1 MGTDHCRRA
10 TRDATPLEGA
20 HIMARRGNNLFNRND
35 LRRAIRSAQE
45 MGLSV
50 DSFEIGKDGKIVIH
64 TRKGESVSG
73 GNDLDQWMAE
83 KAAKNAHQT

>member
-1 MGTDHCRRA
+1 VRTSWPGGGIIFLTA
-10 TRDATPLEGA
+10 TTSGV
-20 HIMARRGNNLFNRND
+20 
-35 LRRAIRSAQE
+35 RSAAQE